1 MFGLLMRGRAR
12 FFEIAAEFD
21 LSPIQAHVLNVLD
34 ETGPLP
40 MHAVADRLHCDA
52 SNVTGLVDRL
62 EDRGLI
68 ERRAAAHDRRVKI
81 VALTEEGGRL
91 RERLSRR
98 MFEPPSAIAGLSVQD
113 QRTLRDVLRRA
124 VPPAD

>member
-1 MFGLLMRGRAR
+1 MRGRGR
-12 FFEIAAEFD
+12 FFDIAAEFD
-21 LSPIQAHVLNVLD
+21 LSPIQAHVLNLLED
-34 ETGPLP
+34 AGPLP
-40 MHAVADRLHCDA
+40 MHAVADRLRCDA

-81 VALTEEGGRL
+81 VALTEEGARL
-91 RERLSRR
+91 RARLSRR
-98 MFEPPSAIAGLSVQD
+98 MFEPPPAIAGLSAED

-124 VPPAD
+124 VEPT